1 MSRTFAA
8 LAPAALLAAHLSAAP
23 AVAPSSRP
31 ALAVHVVDYA
41 AVSNNEVARSE
52 QEAARIWN
60 NIDVSLSWSIGGAGE
75 SKNGGGPRPRAL
87 DATVLLLNQ
96 DMAQRMI
103 NQEHR
108 GPGVLARAV
117 PEAMRV
123 YVFYDR
129 VRTESERYM
138 DARGV
143 ILGRVVAHELA
154 HLLLGHTH
162 SQSGLFRAEPDLGSA
177 RETFGREDAA
187 KIRAGLFGLLS
198 DRN

>member
-8 LAPAALLAAHLSAAP
+8 LALVALLAAHPGAVP
-23 AVAPSSRP
+23 AVTPSSLA
-31 ALAVHVVDYA
+31 ALAVHVIDYA

-52 QEAARIWN
+52 QEAARIWK
-60 NIDVSLSWSIGGAGE
+60 NIDVSLSWSIGGDA
-75 SKNGGGPRPRAL
+75 KNGGDGARPRPL
-87 DATVLLLNQ
+87 DVTVLLLNQ

-129 VRTESERYM
+129 VRMESERFT
-138 DARGV
+138 DPRGV

-154 HLLLGHTH
+154 HLFLGHTH

-177 RETFGREDAA
+177 RETFGREDGL
-187 KIRAGLFGLLS
+187 KIRALLVEQEN
-198 DRN
+198 R